1 MRIEVILYIY
11 GAVCASMIVFNVVY
25 NLVLKTS
32 QPRLDKR
39 VHDMEERVGEQ
50 LERIRRGE
58 PVEEAHLE
66 RLGRK
71 LSRVKNLMAFDRVL
85 SPIAQDGYDSDG
97 RQYLIQIQPVILY
110 LAVLYQK
117 RENIQAAYFSHILS
131 RYMLQ
136 SHMPIQA
143 LQDVLLGY
151 VQKDNLYCRVNAL
164 QALFSFGN
172 TEKIMTALR
181 LQDRGD
187 IFLHEKILT
196 EGLLSATGDYR
207 ELIGRLWQERKTFSL
222 RTQLAILNY
231 IRFKSGGYTQ
241 EMMAVMKDPREDKE
255 LRLSAIRYF
264 GRYRYE
270 PALDALLAFAR
281 ETDPDKWEYATVSAS
296 SLARYPEQRVID
308 TLKQILSSSNWYVR
322 YAAAASLDALE
333 VEYEDLTDIL
343 VGSDRYAREM
353 MMYRLESRKM
363 QKVGV

>member
-39 VHDMEERVGEQ
+39 VRDMEERVGEQ

-117 RENIQAAYFSHILS
+117 RENIQAAYFSYILS

-151 VQKDNLYCRVNAL
+151 VQKDKDVYKRQHQIRATESCMDVFSPQLSLYPVLDPFNGVL
-164 QALFSFGN
+164 EVKYNGF
-172 TEKIMTALR
+172 
-181 LQDRGD
+181 
-187 IFLHEKILT
+187 
-196 EGLLSATGDYR
+196 LLSYIKDLVSGANR
-207 ELIGRLWQERKTFSL
+207 SELS
-222 RTQLAILNY
+222 
-231 IRFKSGGYTQ
+231 
-241 EMMAVMKDPREDKE
+241 
-255 LRLSAIRYF
+255 
-264 GRYRYE
+264 
-270 PALDALLAFAR
+270 
-281 ETDPDKWEYATVSAS
+281 VSKYC
-296 SLARYPEQRVID
+296 LARSA
-308 TLKQILSSSNWYVR
+308 TLKF
-322 YAAAASLDALE
+322 
-333 VEYEDLTDIL
+333 
-343 VGSDRYAREM
+343 GF
-353 MMYRLESRKM
+353 
-363 QKVGV
+363 